1 MLTFAYPWFLWG
13 LLALAGPLV
22 LHLLNRRRPRQLVFP
37 SIRFLRRSQLPRE
50 GRRRLRD
57 LLLLLLRLLL
67 LAAAVLL
74 LARPRWQAEA
84 EPVPDNAA
92 RHAVFVLDSSASMG
106 GWDKLPR
113 GRELVTEALA
123 DLSGW
128 QVSYVSY
135 AQGVLREDPLATA
148 PGAHDAAMAA
158 WSVTAL
164 PGNPDPALRRALALL
179 AGAATGRLYI
189 VSDFQQGDW
198 SRVYD
203 LVPSEVGLHMLDV
216 GRDGV
221 ENAGVTMVRGVEL
234 PNGSSRFLVTVRNF
248 SNVTLKR
255 TLTVRVGQ
263 ERQTK
268 ELDLPPLRSQ
278 RVPVVFSVAPDG
290 SQAVAE
296 LDTDGYELDDR
307 YLFWV
312 GRTPPAKALVVL
324 PPDDSAD
331 SRLDDFFVR
340 QAMLAEQDDGLAR
353 FEVETVTTDL
363 LFGVDFKAVQVI
375 FLLGSVEMLT
385 ADDVDNLRAF
395 LMRGGVAMATPGRSP
410 AVAMRAL
417 RQTSLYSGQLQG
429 MVAGEGLGIG
439 KVESDSVLGELFAAG
454 DESDLYTFVIFRH
467 HRLVPDPS
475 AQTVISSLAE
485 QPLLQEKVIGA
496 GRLYVFAM
504 GFSPSWSDIAL
515 SNSFLPL
522 LRELCLSAVPADYG
536 VLRLSCG
543 DALPQLTTLLGEA
556 IASSRPIDSSVPG
569 LHRLGDW
576 PLEINAPVR
585 ESMTERR
592 YAADVRAALQRDGTA
607 AAGVGR
613 ATPGSGGMPARQ
625 PLALWRWLAVVMAA
639 VMLVELLLRTA
650 LKV

>member
-13 LLALAGPLV
+13 LLVLAGPLI
-22 LHLLNRRRPRQLVFP
+22 LHLLNRRQPRRLVFP

-57 LLLLLLRLLL
+57 LLLLLLRLLM

-74 LARPRWQAEA
+74 LARPRWQVKQEA
-84 EPVPDNAA
+84 APDNAE
-92 RHAVFVLDSSASMG
+92 RRAVFLLDSSASMG
-106 GWDKLPR
+106 GWDKLTR
-113 GRELVTEALA
+113 GKELVAEALK

-135 AQGVLREDPLATA
+135 AQDVLREEPLAPA
-148 PGAHDAAMAA
+148 PGAQAAAMPA
-158 WSVTAL
+158 WSATAL
-164 PGNPDPALRRALALL
+164 PGNPEPALRRAVAML
-179 AGAATGRLYI
+179 AGASAARLFI

-198 SRVYD
+198 ARAHD
-203 LVPSEVGLHMLDV
+203 LVPAAVSLQMLDV

-221 ENAGVTMVRGVEL
+221 ENAGVTMVRCVEL
-234 PNGSSRFLVTVRNF
+234 PNGSRRFLVTVRNF
-248 SNVTLKR
+248 SNVSLQR
-255 TLTVRVGQ
+255 SLTVRVGQ

-268 ELDLPPLRSQ
+268 ELELPPLRSQ

-296 LDTDGYELDDR
+296 LDADGYELDDR
-307 YLFWV
+307 YQFWV
-312 GRTPPAKALVVL
+312 GRTPPAKALIVL
-324 PPDDSAD
+324 PPEDSVD
-331 SRLDDFFVR
+331 NRLDDFFVR

-353 FEVETVTTDL
+353 FEVETVTNDL

-375 FLLGSVEMLT
+375 FLLGAAEML
-385 ADDVDNLRAF
+385 APDDLDQLRAF
-395 LMRGGVAMATPGRSP
+395 LERGGVAMVTPGRSP
-410 AVAMRAL
+410 AIAMRSL
-417 RQTSLYSGQLQG
+417 RQASLYSGQLQG
-429 MVAGEGLGIG
+429 MISGEGLGIG
-439 KVESDSVLGELFAAG
+439 NVDPDSVLGELFSAG

-467 HRLVPDPS
+467 HRLVPDPL
-475 AQTVISSLAE
+475 AQTVISSLAG
-485 QPLLQEKVIGA
+485 QPLLQEKIVGA
-496 GRLYVFAM
+496 GRLYVFAL

-522 LRELCLSAVPADYG
+522 LRELCLSAVPSDYG

-556 IASSRPIDSSVPG
+556 IVSSRPIDTSVPG

-576 PLEINAPVR
+576 PLEINAPTR

-592 YAADVRAALQRDGTA
+592 YAADVRLALQRDSALGGGGDAWSA
-607 AAGVGR
+607 ALP
-613 ATPGSGGMPARQ
+613 ATQS
-625 PLALWRWLAVVMAA
+625 LELWRWLAVVMAA
-639 VMLVELLLRTA
+639 VMLAELLLRTA